1 MGNPSVRVRHY
12 RSVDEPFVAR
22 LAGEAFAE
30 FARRPGPL
38 TLSMLRAGSTL
49 IAERDGRAVGFAVAE
64 FNDRRVA
71 HLSAIAVEYRHRG
84 VGVGSALLLAAE
96 SLARRHGS
104 QRLELCTAD
113 SNLEALDLFLK
124 RGFRIEKRLD
134 HFYGRGQAACVL
146 THDLL

>member
-1 MGNPSVRVRHY
+1 MGRADFLVRHY
-12 RSVDEPFVAR
+12 RSMDEPFVAR

-49 IAERDGRAVGFAVAE
+49 VAERKDKPVGFAVAE
-64 FNDRRVA
+64 FSHDRVA
-71 HLSAIAVEYRHRG
+71 HLSAIAVEYQHRG

-124 RGFRIEKRLD
+124 RGFRIEKRLA

-146 THDLL
+146 THDL

>member
-1 MGNPSVRVRHY
+1 MGLQVRHY
-12 RSVDEPFVAR
+12 RNMDEPFVAR

-30 FARRPGPL
+30 FSRRPGLL

-49 IAERDGRAVGFAVAE
+49 IAERAAKPVGFAVAE
-64 FNDRRVA
+64 FNDDRVA
-71 HLSAIAVEYRHRG
+71 HLSAIAVEYQHRG

-104 QRLELCTAD
+104 RRLELCTAD

-124 RGFRIEKRLD
+124 RGFRIAKRLD
-134 HFYGRGQAACVL
+134 HYYGRGQAACLL
-146 THDLL
+146 THDL